1 MEDDFEIFFWKRHRE
16 KERVTVLESKYTN
29 TFRKEFVLEI
39 PVLLQIFIRNS
50 GFSLGPLFVVRVS
63 VVKFTAPFSS
73 PSPVSYTERARKLE
87 RDSSNFPKLYDF
99 FHDNLTESRNTVI
112 SFTRGRSNEKKN
124 GINNIDPRSLS

>member
-73 PSPVSYTERARKLE
+73 PSPVSYTERGNTSFVLFSVFLLPMF
-87 RDSSNFPKLYDF
+87 SSLC
-99 FHDNLTESRNTVI
+99 
-112 SFTRGRSNEKKN
+112 
-124 GINNIDPRSLS
+124 NIFDAGKVLLSCFWWLVVHTQF